1 MTILWRNGIV
11 NVENTNKASDDY
23 KNNIKNLVGTFA
35 VEGMSISNESM
46 LNLEKLATGKK
57 TCSEIVQELKMKY
70 MQRI

>member
-1 MTILWRNGIV
+1 MDILQGSIV
-11 NVENTNKASDDY
+11 MNTEKMNRIPDDY
-23 KNNIKNLVGTFA
+23 ENSLKNLAGTFA

-57 TCSEIVQELKMKY
+57 SCSEIVQELKIKY